1 MEGVSRG
8 APAVSASPAILSGTV
23 LDVAGR
29 PVAGA
34 RVYLVKAPVA
44 VPDVAAVT
52 GGDGRFALGAARPG
66 AYEVACST
74 DDLGSASAKVEV
86 GAGGATVELRL
97 TAAPPGR

>member
-1 MEGVSRG
+1 MTDT
-8 APAVSASPAILSGTV
+8 PATLSGSV
-23 LDVAGR
+23 LDAAGR

-34 RVYLVKAPVA
+34 RVYLVKAPGA

-52 GGDGRFALGAARPG
+52 GADGRFALGAARPG

-74 DDLGSASAKVEV
+74 DDLGSASVQAEV

-97 TAAPPGR
+97 RASPPGR